1 MEMDSRSF
9 QVSKAPT
16 NNDECTDIIVL
27 PMSAKQRDWSF
38 GVGSRWAGLRIG
50 SWGGTMK
57 GRCAEADSS
66 DPLLVTEN
74 ENPPII
80 HITAPGWWIP
90 EPQQGLLQEDG
101 LCL

>member
-1 MEMDSRSF
+1 
-9 QVSKAPT
+9 
-16 NNDECTDIIVL
+16 
-27 PMSAKQRDWSF
+27 MSAQTSLLSPECQNNVTGPLGLGPDGQVLELGF
-38 GVGSRWAGLRIG
+38 G
-50 SWGGTMK
+50 GGWTMK

-101 LCL
+101 LCLWQQA